1 MTLVMVVEPL
11 DFYHY
16 SVRRCLKLDWMSMKS
31 WELKLIAPGKS
42 SLYIELCNNIII
54 ISHSR
59 ELQNREILDHMLARA
74 LGLPLE
80 DTEAGKRLSI
90 IDDCNYVLTLDYTV
104 KMLTIHE
111 RNTCGMPVI
120 IKGETGVGKTALME
134 MLSQLW
140 NQALLHFWNK
150 EKKIIINVIRDL
162 INVRKE
168 DSLENYQSYEK
179 TVEEITVGKDV
190 SVDDLMALGLLNDT
204 DPSRRPFHFHLRE
217 LVQNMEK
224 TPAIALLQVPLEK
237 MGQDPLPLAKTFEL
251 AKEDTSNKV

>member
-1 MTLVMVVEPL
+1 
-11 DFYHY
+11 
-16 SVRRCLKLDWMSMKS
+16 
-31 WELKLIAPGKS
+31 
-42 SLYIELCNNIII
+42 
-54 ISHSR
+54 
-59 ELQNREILDHMLARA
+59 MLARA
-74 LGLPLE
+74 LGLPLK
-80 DTEAGKRLSI
+80 DTEDGKCLSI

-134 MLSQLW
+134 MLSRLW

-150 EKKIIINVIRDL
+150 EKCIIINVIRDL

-179 TVEEITVGKDV
+179 TLEEITVGKDV

-204 DPSRRPFHFHLRE
+204 RRPFHFRLRE

-224 TPAIALLQVPLEK
+224 NPAIALLQVPLEK
-237 MGQDPLPLAKTFEL
+237 KGQDPLPLAKTFEL
-251 AKEDTSNKV
+251 AKEDSSNKV